1 MEKAAILVPGEK
13 QEPLGSYSIGFE
25 YSTGGKR
32 NSDNLYFQHASGRLL
47 SLLNGI
53 VIRTSNICRREMF
66 LLALLADKLFKQGRR
81 YGSTPSACVVALM
94 TFLKSTRYKAEAELI
109 TYIYTYICDGTLH
122 ELQIFT
128 TIILRERSASNGIAF

>member
-13 QEPLGSYSIGFE
+13 QEPSGSYSIGFE

-81 YGSTPSACVVALM
+81 YGSTPSALM

-128 TIILRERSASNGIAF
+128 TIILSERSASNGIAF